1 MSKAFVDAVENDII
15 RISALWTSEPSFQ
28 IEGILIGL
36 PGESAKKPEA
46 CLRKSS
52 KESLEAL
59 RALQAVL
66 KGEGDGA
73 DLEKLLRPGGCN
85 SFSIK
90 VLRTLLK
97 SVPRGRV
104 ISYGRLA
111 SLCGSPGAARA
122 VGGAMASNPFPILYP
137 CHRVLG
143 SDGSLTGFGGGL
155 ELKRRMLEMEGVEVA
170 KGKVDLRLYHI

>member
-1 MSKAFVDAVENDII
+1 MSKAFLDAVENDII
-15 RISALWTSEPSFQ
+15 RISVLWTCEPAFQ
-28 IEGILIGL
+28 IEGVLIGL
-36 PGESAKKPEA
+36 PGETTKESEGFLK
-46 CLRKSS
+46 KSS

-59 RALQAVL
+59 RSLQGVL

-73 DLEKLLRPGGCN
+73 ALEGLLHTEVCN

-90 VLRTLLK
+90 ALRTLLK
-97 SVPRGRV
+97 LVPRGRV

-111 SLCGSPGAARA
+111 ALCGSPGAARA

-155 ELKRRMLEMEGVEVA
+155 ELKRRMLEMEGVRAV
-170 KGKVDLRLYHI
+170 KGKVDLNLYHI